1 MEMTKSAYLNG
12 ISSEEKDLSRKSIGM
27 ALGHGA
33 SAVQVT
39 LDKAVTYICA
49 LLNGEIDNIRQ
60 TGDRSLTFRIFADG
74 RYGVFSTNR
83 FDEKDLDNFLRQAV
97 ENVSLLAPDPYR
109 KLPPASSYASDSVR
123 GDETGLCYEGY
134 DSVKEEQK
142 IEAARRVSLFTD
154 QTRNHG
160 DGWKVVSEEVEF
172 NNTFTDTLM
181 LDSQGLDCRQTETSF
196 EICSN
201 ITIEDSEGRKYNG
214 FWWDY
219 GIGPDKVMR
228 SDCGEKALKM
238 ACMQIGAE
246 ETQSGHYTMAVSR
259 TVSSRLLK
267 PILSALGGR
276 SIQQHSSFL
285 DGTLGKKI
293 FSPGMTLTDLPRVK
307 GKCGAILFEPDGR
320 ATKDREIITGGVIRE
335 YFISTYISGKTGM
348 PATSDCANR
357 PVLKPYYISDTDSS
371 PSYGSIGE
379 EEILKLCREG
389 IFVTGFNGG
398 NCNNA
403 TGDFSYGVEGFLIKD
418 GKLGQPITGMLITG
432 NMTELWNNLI
442 ACGDDPMDGMS
453 VQTGTLAFRNVTFSA

>member
-160 DGWKVVSEEVEF
+160 
-172 NNTFTDTLM
+172 
-181 LDSQGLDCRQTETSF
+181 
-196 EICSN
+196 
-201 ITIEDSEGRKYNG
+201 
-214 FWWDY
+214 
-219 GIGPDKVMR
+219 R
-228 SDCGEKALKM
+228 S
-238 ACMQIGAE
+238 
-246 ETQSGHYTMAVSR
+246 R
-259 TVSSRLLK
+259 
-267 PILSALGGR
+267 
-276 SIQQHSSFL
+276 IQQYFHRYSHARL
-285 DGTLGKKI
+285 PGTGL
-293 FSPGMTLTDLPRVK
+293 PTD
-307 GKCGAILFEPDGR
+307 
-320 ATKDREIITGGVIRE
+320 
-335 YFISTYISGKTGM
+335 
-348 PATSDCANR
+348 
-357 PVLKPYYISDTDSS
+357 
-371 PSYGSIGE
+371 
-379 EEILKLCREG
+379 
-389 IFVTGFNGG
+389 
-398 NCNNA
+398 
-403 TGDFSYGVEGFLIKD
+403 
-418 GKLGQPITGMLITG
+418 
-432 NMTELWNNLI
+432 
-442 ACGDDPMDGMS
+442 
-453 VQTGTLAFRNVTFSA
+453 